1 MAAALGENLE
11 PPMPKR
17 SKNSYLHEN
26 QELQTTCTLSMTSQ
40 IHFVNKE
47 LVSPHNW
54 NSPSS
59 KTYWWITYRHVD
71 AKAKYT
77 HQREPP
83 SPRPRPLC
91 CRRGEGSWGS
101 DQIFKKGE
109 GLTGSQSC
117 SFYIKNKLK
126 SEVVND
132 KKSINKNVFLS
143 RN

>member
-26 QELQTTCTLSMTSQ
+26 QEPQTTCTLSMTSQ

-54 NSPSS
+54 NGPSS

-83 SPRPRPLC
+83 SPRPRTLC
-91 CRRGEGSWGS
+91 CRRGEESWGS
-101 DQIFKKGE
+101 DQIFKKGK

-117 SFYIKNKLK
+117 SFYIENKLK